1 MEKKLYNLS
10 SPQKSIWLT
19 EQFGANT
26 SLNNIGGYVF
36 IHDKICFNDL
46 EKALKLYVQRNSA
59 LCLRIC
65 LEDGFPKQ
73 YLADFEDFKIEI
85 VDLKCQDEMQY
96 FHQKLIDTPFDFLR
110 LCVIQIS
117 DVSLT

>member
-1 MEKKLYNLS
+1 MGKLYNLTA
-10 SPQKSIWLT
+10 PQSSIWLT

-36 IHDKICFNDL
+36 IHDKVYFDDL

-59 LCLRIC
+59 LCLRVC
-65 LEDGFPKQ
+65 LDNKVPKQ

-85 VDLKCQDEMQY
+85 VDLKCHDEMQR
-96 FHQKLIDTPFDFLR
+96 FHQKLIATPFDFLR
-110 LCVIQIS
+110 ICFV
-117 DVSLT
+117 